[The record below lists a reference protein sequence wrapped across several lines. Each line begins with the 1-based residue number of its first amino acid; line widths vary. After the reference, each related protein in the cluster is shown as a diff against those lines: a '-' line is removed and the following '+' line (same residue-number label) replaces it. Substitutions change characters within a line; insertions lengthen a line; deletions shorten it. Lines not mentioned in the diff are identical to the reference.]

1 MQLAY
6 RGKHKIKEKI
16 SIFSRAVNLFLSA
29 VVLTVSY
36 FEAAVSMTQAKKYK
50 RKKNSNFIL
59 AVSYLNNLI

>member
-6 RGKHKIKEKI
+6 RGKYKIKEKI

-50 RKKNSNFIL
+50 RKND
-59 AVSYLNNLI
+59 